1 MNDMPNPSL
10 GILTFTIFTIIY
22 CISKYYYTTYGNRN
36 DLQIN
41 DDTLL
46 AVYVGIIGISQYLA
60 NLNIS
65 SYMCDEP
72 QLGIVFTSTII
83 PFVCVFG
90 ILIIILKLNP
100 NFYGPFENTFGY
112 LILLMTGFS
121 SFVKDKLFKSEP
133 DDTDKALSV
142 IKRIYEDMSVFVNE
156 ISSSNSDD
164 VFITLASKVNEV
176 DPNGK
181 SNKEVLWQYVRIK
194 EITSQFI
201 WFMLTGLLVSTI
213 SYNYIINQGC
223 KLNAKQLKINQEEAS
238 KNNRE
243 TEAKTDT
250 RYPLYEE
257 NEYYY
262 E

>member
-1 MNDMPNPSL
+1 MPNPSL

-22 CISKYYYTTYGNRN
+22 CISKYYYTSYENRN
-36 DLQIN
+36 ELQQIN

-46 AVYVGIIGISQYLA
+46 GVYVGVIGISQYIA

-121 SFVKDKLFKSEP
+121 SFVKDKLFKKSES

-142 IKRIYEDMSVFVNE
+142 IKRIYDDMSVFVNE

-176 DPNGK
+176 DQNGN